1 VTEQEVVQPEVAQPQ
16 VVQPIDDSAL
26 PRLLRGVKLKHD
38 VTRNAWVLLAP
49 ERVVKLNAISLD
61 ILNRCDGKSTLSQIV
76 DELAAKYKADRALID
91 HDVRA
96 LLAGLNEKRM
106 VAL

>member
-1 VTEQEVVQPEVAQPQ
+1 MTEQQVVQHHEVVQH
-16 VVQPIDDSAL
+16 IDDAAL

-38 VTRNAWVLLAP
+38 LTRNAWVLLAP

-61 ILNRCDGKSTLSQIV
+61 ILNRCDGKSALSQIV

-91 HDVRA
+91 HDVRV